1 MEPAKLR
8 QQILSSNKTASEK
21 AEDLLL
27 KREVNEMSK
36 VEWRELIAGIPE
48 DVEREIGRLKSAD
61 ISGAVKSVDDSIGV
75 MQSLFAPFPEI
86 MFPRTLDTTSLAGL
100 LGAPLA
106 CRVPL
111 PQSQYQHANR
121 LFPGLFCPETT
132 ISAHDLHPYLITAL
146 QASWPTGS
154 PTELLLTTFWDVV
167 GYKLP
172 EFAAGHLG
180 IAVSE
185 NSFWTMY
192 LLLVVRTNLH
202 VVKCVWRSQSFC

>member
-1 MEPAKLR
+1 MSNLCS
-8 QQILSSNKTASEK
+8 LS
-21 AEDLLL
+21 DLTTCPSSAI
-27 KREVNEMSK
+27 VHH
-36 VEWRELIAGIPE
+36 
-48 DVEREIGRLKSAD
+48 AD

-121 LFPGLFCPETT
+121 LFPSLFCPETT

-167 GYKLP
+167 SYKLP

-185 NSFWTMY
+185 NR
-192 LLLVVRTNLH
+192 LVSL
-202 VVKCVWRSQSFC
+202 

>member
-1 MEPAKLR
+1 
-8 QQILSSNKTASEK
+8 
-21 AEDLLL
+21 
-27 KREVNEMSK
+27 
-36 VEWRELIAGIPE
+36 
-48 DVEREIGRLKSAD
+48 
-61 ISGAVKSVDDSIGV
+61 
-75 MQSLFAPFPEI
+75 

-121 LFPGLFCPETT
+121 LFPDLFCPETT
-132 ISAHDLHPYLITAL
+132 ISAHDLHPFLITAL

-154 PTELLLTTFWDVV
+154 PTELLLTSFWDTV

-185 NSFWTMY
+185 NRSVGVSLQVGCPSCNCPIEVQFSIWGAQFGCNCPIGVPFGVQ
-192 LLLVVRTNLH
+192 LSNWGVHLAIEPWILCGLPH
-202 VVKCVWRSQSFC
+202 VSLGCLQTGSVQEFCG

>member
-1 MEPAKLR
+1 M
-8 QQILSSNKTASEK
+8 
-21 AEDLLL
+21 
-27 KREVNEMSK
+27 
-36 VEWRELIAGIPE
+36 
-48 DVEREIGRLKSAD
+48 
-61 ISGAVKSVDDSIGV
+61 DDSIGV

-100 LGAPLA
+100 LGTPLA

-111 PQSQYQHANR
+111 PQLQYQHANR
-121 LFPGLFCPETT
+121 LFPALFCPETT

-154 PTELLLTTFWDVV
+154 PTQLLLTTFWDVA

-180 IAVSE
+180 IAVSG
-185 NSFWTMY
+185 N
-192 LLLVVRTNLH
+192 
-202 VVKCVWRSQSFC
+202 RSVSL